1 MRQSRRQLETGALLA
16 PVLRRL
22 TLHRID
28 AEARIMQVGVFIPI
42 GNNGWLISTTSPQYK
57 PTFDLNREV
66 VQKAERYGFD
76 FALSMIK
83 LHGFG
88 GPSGFWDYNLES
100 FTLMAGLASV
110 TDRIKLFATCAV
122 LTMPPPFAARMAVT
136 IDSISK
142 GRFGVNIISGWQRRE
157 YTQMGI
163 WPGAEHYRR
172 RYDYCAEY
180 VGIMRELWAT
190 GRSDFKGDFFQMDDC
205 RLLPMPTGDIPI
217 ICAGQSD
224 AGTRFASTYCEYNF
238 CSGGGVNQPRSVEPS
253 VARLVAANA
262 ETGNN
267 CGALILQM
275 VIADE
280 TDEAAM
286 AKWEHYKAGTD
297 LEALAHRDAQAY
309 DDPNVDPYS
318 TKNRRRTMGVEHL
331 PTNQGVFVGS
341 YATIAR
347 LLDEQATVP
356 GVRGVMLTFDDFLI
370 GMEQFGQRIQP
381 LMKCRAPALA
391 A

>member
-1 MRQSRRQLETGALLA
+1 MQL
-16 PVLRRL
+16 
-22 TLHRID
+22 
-28 AEARIMQVGVFIPI
+28 GVFIPI

-57 PTFDLNREV
+57 PSFDLNRTIVE
-66 VQKAERYGFD
+66 KAERFGFD

-88 GPSGFWDYNLES
+88 GPSQFWDYNLES
-100 FTLMAGLASV
+100 FTLMAGLAAV
-110 TDRIKLFATCAV
+110 TTRIQLFATCAV
-122 LTMPPPFAARMAVT
+122 LTVPPPFAARMATT
-136 IDSISK
+136 IDSISH
-142 GRFGVNIISGWQRRE
+142 GRFGINIISGWQRRE

-180 VGIMRELWAT
+180 VAVMRELWDT

-205 RLLPMPTGDIPI
+205 RCLPTPTAKVPI
-217 ICAGQSD
+217 ICAAQSD
-224 AGTRFASTYCEYNF
+224 AGTRFAVENADYNF
-238 CSGGGVNQPRSVEPS
+238 CSSGGINEPTRVAPS

-262 ETGNN
+262 AAGRN
-267 CGALILQM
+267 CGALVLTM

-297 LEALAHRDAQAY
+297 HEALAWRDSQAS
-309 DDPNVDPYS
+309 DDPSLDPLAGPN
-318 TKNRRRTMGVEHL
+318 KRRTLGTQGL
-331 PTNQGVFVGS
+331 PTQGGVLVGS
-341 YATIAR
+341 YASVAR
-347 LLDEQATVP
+347 MLDELAAVP
-356 GVRGVMLTFDDFLI
+356 GVQGVMLTFDDFVI
-370 GMEQFGQRIQP
+370 GMEQFGTRVQP
-381 LMKCRAPALA
+381 LMRCRSDARLA